1 MIFCRE
7 VIGIRT
13 RFIAV
18 LLTLTLAVTLCPT
31 AFAANP
37 TTVSSNLL
45 KFVEEFEAFR
55 AEKYLDQGKYYIGY
69 GMLWD
74 EAKNPS
80 GTITQQEAEKD
91 LKDYMA
97 KTAIPE
103 VLNFLNKNN
112 ITVTQNQFDALCS
125 LTYNVGAPAW
135 QNGDVGRYLINGI
148 GNYNNLQVIN
158 AFARLCHRASDKA
171 PMVGLVRRRILEAEM
186 FVHGTYTIPGGRV
199 SPNYKWLLMYPNGG
213 TMTYSD
219 IYVYRAGSTYNSL
232 PPVTKSGTT
241 LKGWL
246 IYAEET
252 VPTTSDRYLQATETV
267 SKNYQLMAI
276 WSNGSTGANPGMELN
291 LPSSGTSS
299 TGFVDVAST
308 DWYYEAVTYCN
319 NNNLMTGTGPRSFSP
334 KGTMTRAML
343 ATVLWSREGKPAVD
357 VNGPFTDVSTTIWFN
372 QPVNW
377 AYLAGVTS
385 GTTATTF
392 GPNNNITREQMVT
405 FLYKYA
411 QYKGYSTAITG
422 NLSANYADAG
432 EIAIWAV
439 EPVEWALENGLM
451 EGSNMKDGTKKI
463 RPKSDILRCEN
474 AQVMMKFCKKFQ

>member
-1 MIFCRE
+1 MI
-7 VIGIRT
+7 VIRIRI
-13 RFIAV
+13 IAV
-18 LLTLTLAVTLCPT
+18 LLTVAMTVTLCPV
-31 AFAANP
+31 AFAVNP
-37 TTVSSNLL
+37 TTVTTNLL
-45 KFVEEFEAFR
+45 KFVEEFESFK

-74 EAKNPS
+74 EAKNPN
-80 GTITQQEAEKD
+80 GTITQQEAEQD

-103 VLNFLNKNN
+103 VSSFLSKHN

-135 QNGDVGRYLINGI
+135 QNGDVGRYLANGI
-148 GNYNNLQVIN
+148 GNYNNLQIIN

-186 FVHGTYTIPGGRV
+186 FVHGTYTVPGGRV

-219 IYVYRAGSTYNSL
+219 IYVYRNGSTYNSL
-232 PPVTKSGTT
+232 PVVTKAGTT

-246 IYAEET
+246 VYAEET
-252 VPTTSDRYLQATETV
+252 VPTTSDRYLQPTETV

-276 WSNGSTGANPGMELN
+276 WNNGSTGANPGMELN
-291 LPSSGTSS
+291 LANGGGSS
-299 TGFVDVAST
+299 TGFVDVSSS

-319 NNNLMTGTGPRSFSP
+319 SKNLMTGTGPRTFSP
-334 KGTMTRAML
+334 RGTMTRAML
-343 ATVLWSREGKPAVD
+343 ATVLWSREGKPAVSTT
-357 VNGPFTDVSTTIWFN
+357 GPFTDVSTTIWYN

-385 GTTATTF
+385 GTTPTTF
-392 GPNNNITREQMVT
+392 GPNINITREQMVT

-411 QYKGYSTAITG
+411 QYKGYNTTINN
-422 NLSANYADAG
+422 NLADHYADRG
-432 EIAIWAV
+432 EIAVWAKD
-439 EPVEWALENGLM
+439 PVEWALENGLM
-451 EGSNMKDGTKKI
+451 EGSNMSDGTRKI

-474 AQVMMKFCKKFQ
+474 AQVMMKFSKKFG

>member
-1 MIFCRE
+1 M
-7 VIGIRT
+7 T
-13 RFIAV
+13 
-18 LLTLTLAVTLCPT
+18 VTLCPV

-37 TTVSSNLL
+37 TTVSANLL
-45 KFVEEFEAFR
+45 KFVEEFESFK

-80 GTITQQEAEKD
+80 GTITQQEAEQD

-103 VLNFLNKNN
+103 VSSFLSKHNVS
-112 ITVTQNQFDALCS
+112 VTQNQFDALCS

-135 QNGDVGRYLINGI
+135 QNGDVGRYLANGI

-186 FVHGTYTIPGGRV
+186 FVHGTYTVPGGRV

-219 IYVYRAGSTYNSL
+219 IYVYRTGTTYNSL
-232 PPVTKSGTT
+232 PVVTKAGTT

-246 IYAEET
+246 VYAEET
-252 VPTTSDRYLQATETV
+252 VPTTTDRYLQPTETV

-276 WSNGSTGANPGMELN
+276 WNNGSTGANPGMELN
-291 LPSSGTSS
+291 LPSSGTNAS
-299 TGFVDVAST
+299 GFVDVNTS

-319 NNNLMTGTGPRSFSP
+319 SHNLMTGTGLRTFTP

-372 QPVNW
+372 QPV
-377 AYLAGVTS
+377 V
-385 GTTATTF
+385 
-392 GPNNNITREQMVT
+392 NITREQMVT

-411 QYKGYSTAITG
+411 KYKGYDTSINS
-422 NLSANYADAG
+422 NLSDHYADRE
-432 EIAIWAV
+432 EIAVWAK

-451 EGSNMKDGTKKI
+451 EGSNMKDGTRRI
-463 RPKSDILRCEN
+463 RPRSDILRCEN
-474 AQVMMKFCKKFQ
+474 AQVMMKFSKKYG